1 MSRGLEQLI
10 VRAMIEN
17 RGEEVE
23 ESIKIGILLG
33 VESER
38 ISWGFEWG
46 MIGVAWKARR
56 VQMEGVVGLMWEG
69 EIPEIAKIERAKED
83 YRY

>member
-1 MSRGLEQLI
+1 
-10 VRAMIEN
+10 
-17 RGEEVE
+17 
-23 ESIKIGILLG
+23 
-33 VESER
+33 
-38 ISWGFEWG
+38 